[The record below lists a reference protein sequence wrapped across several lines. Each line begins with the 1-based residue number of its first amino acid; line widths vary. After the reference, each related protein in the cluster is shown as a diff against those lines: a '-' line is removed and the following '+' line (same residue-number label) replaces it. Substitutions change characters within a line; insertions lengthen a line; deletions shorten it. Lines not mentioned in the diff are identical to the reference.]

1 MQRKVQSYL
10 SHRTQRKKNLY
21 ITTYSVK
28 TKSTG
33 RKNILMLSTM
43 RPISGITEDDGKSKP
58 AIMKSYDFK
67 KGGTDI
73 ADQLNDYY
81 SYRARTNRWDL
92 VSFLYHS

>member
-43 RPISGITEDDGKSKP
+43 RPTSGITEDDGKSKP